1 MTQEQFYHQA
11 CLKAMEGLLAA
22 SGHYRGEL
30 IKNPCEYVATA
41 ARHYA
46 TELTE
51 QVFGGGEQWKEITHT
66 TKQTCILENGCDGI
80 RCFDCIKNKEL

>member
-1 MTQEQFYHQA
+1 MQ
-11 CLKAMEGLLAA
+11 GLLAA
-22 SGHYRGEL
+22 SGHYRDEL
-30 IKNPCEYVATA
+30 IKNPCEYVAMS

-66 TKQTCILENGCDGI
+66 PEKP
-80 RCFDCIKNKEL
+80 

>member
-1 MTQEQFYHQA
+1 MDREQFYHEA
-11 CLKAMEGLLAA
+11 CLRAMQGLLAA
-22 SGHYRGEL
+22 SGHYRDEL
-30 IKNPCEYVATA
+30 IKNPCEYVAMS

-51 QVFGGGEQWKEITHT
+51 QVYGGGEQWKEITHT

-80 RCFDCIKNKEL
+80 RCFDCIKNNEL

>member
-1 MTQEQFYHQA
+1 MTRDEFYQQA
-11 CLKAMEGLLAA
+11 CLRAMQGLLAA

-30 IKNPCEYVATA
+30 IANPCEYIANA

-51 QVFGGGEQWKEITHT
+51 QVMGPGEEWPKERLFGVNEV
-66 TKQTCILENGCDGI
+66 TK
-80 RCFDCIKNKEL
+80 

>member
-1 MTQEQFYHQA
+1 MTQEQFYHEA
-11 CLKAMEGLLAA
+11 CLRAMQGLLAA
-22 SGHYRGEL
+22 SGHYRDEL

-51 QVFGGGEQWKEITHT
+51 QVYGGGEQWKEITHT
-66 TKQTCILENGCDGI
+66 PKQTCILENGCDGI
-80 RCFDCIKNKEL
+80 RCFDCIKNNEL

>member
-11 CLKAMEGLLAA
+11 CLKAMEGLLAS

-66 TKQTCILENGCDGI
+66 PEQTCILENGCDGI
-80 RCFDCIKNKEL
+80 RCFDCINNPKP

>member
-11 CLKAMEGLLAA
+11 VIAAMQGLLAA
-22 SGHYRGEL
+22 SGHYSGEL

-51 QVFGGGEQWKEITHT
+51 QVYGGGEQWKEITHT
-66 TKQTCILENGCDGI
+66 PEN
-80 RCFDCIKNKEL
+80 L